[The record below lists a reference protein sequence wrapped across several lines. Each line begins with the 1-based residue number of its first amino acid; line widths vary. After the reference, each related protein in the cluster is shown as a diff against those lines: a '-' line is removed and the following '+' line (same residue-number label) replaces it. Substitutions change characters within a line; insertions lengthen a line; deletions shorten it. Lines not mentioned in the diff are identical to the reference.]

1 MRQAF
6 VVDPK
11 LETLYYSLY
20 DPRVV
25 VESMKHHTI
34 IVRREEL
41 EEDIEAQKQMVRSQA
56 ELARVVAALI
66 AKIK

>member
-1 MRQAF
+1 
-6 VVDPK
+6 
-11 LETLYYSLY
+11 
-20 DPRVV
+20 
-25 VESMKHHTI
+25 MKHHTI